1 MFGARKE
8 GSVRPLHSHSIKP
21 ITEYNQHQAAK
32 IADFLTKT
40 AQLNCYCKYEFL
52 LIGLSHVVHNYYKSC
67 YIIVQ
72 FMTNQL
78 KKFSTEDVHETVK
91 HKDRGE
97 IICIQV
103 TFAAEVKPTSGK
115 AKLKL

>member
-1 MFGARKE
+1 
-8 GSVRPLHSHSIKP
+8 
-21 ITEYNQHQAAK
+21 
-32 IADFLTKT
+32 
-40 AQLNCYCKYEFL
+40 
-52 LIGLSHVVHNYYKSC
+52 
-67 YIIVQ
+67 
-72 FMTNQL
+72 MTNQL
-78 KKFSTEDVHETVK
+78 KKYSSEDVHETAK

>member
-1 MFGARKE
+1 
-8 GSVRPLHSHSIKP
+8 
-21 ITEYNQHQAAK
+21 
-32 IADFLTKT
+32 
-40 AQLNCYCKYEFL
+40 
-52 LIGLSHVVHNYYKSC
+52 
-67 YIIVQ
+67 
-72 FMTNQL
+72 MTNQF

-103 TFAAEVKPTSGK
+103 TFAAEVKPASGK